1 MLSKIYK
8 FIKNFINNHFW
19 VLLIFIVLVSYGQ
32 MLWMQPWED
41 DNALFVKLASIEDRV
56 GFFGKG
62 PLGEGVYRFAAV
74 PFILIYKIFG
84 TFIPA
89 YFALLLILYVLA
101 TLTVYKVLS
110 NTIGETGGRVVG
122 FIYACGYITSD
133 SFWRMANS
141 ATTSISIIL
150 ISLFTLFYW
159 QYYKQQ
165 KIKYYLLSLVFFLT
179 ATIIAVSRT
188 HYLVAVAIIFEFTF
202 FTFRNFPK
210 NVIKSILRLIP
221 FLYIFSNLVLSS
233 SDSRTDGVGNYV
245 TSILKG
251 KLYLTYGFFSSISN
265 LFIPDY
271 LINFLFDI
279 QNKMTVFLQAK
290 IPVAYL
296 LLFGVF
302 TISILLIIKGLKNK
316 KYLSILF
323 YSIFLIWFFVSKKV
337 FLKSSLGLGEKS
349 IFVGILGGVILILL
363 SAFFIILRKNRQIFL
378 FFISWL
384 VINLL
389 AYTSYFPTVTYETIN
404 RYLAHSFFSLT
415 CVLGILYISLSD
427 KSRKNLLIKL
437 IIILFGI
444 VNLINAVIY
453 QNKILHTRSFPV
465 RSFYQ
470 QLSILLPEIKKD
482 DVLYFDVS
490 NDSQRLFRDAISA
503 AMIPDTGSFGW
514 RYQIY
519 RYDFSLETDF
529 SNLYKKITEEKVK
542 IENIHAFWYSKGVLT
557 DVTGN
562 IQNYFLN
569 KNSYYYAQYNLEK
582 TSEAIINRNKD
593 KTLWLQP
600 ELIADIKSPIESY
613 APIECGITL
622 VASPLKTSR
631 LLFPLYWE
639 LSNDKTKNVFNDPVQ
654 KKLALLYKKDMD
666 NFVKYSRFN
675 TSSQWSDRV
684 TENLYDNDINTVWQ
698 SDRVLWQDKREYL
711 EVLLPTVQNINRI
724 FWIPP
729 SYQASVPTNYE
740 IEISLD
746 GKSWSKIKTIT
757 NKEITSQIQQ
767 EVKFEPITTRY
778 VKMIVT
784 ETLGGDSPMISEFR
798 VLPSSLSA
806 LDLRNVDTYLQ
817 KPYSFIENEQIF
829 KNTLTSFGR
838 TGVAQLYY
846 LANKDNVWITT
857 SKLNIGIIYDGK
869 SHYYKVN
876 FPAGGTRIENIKVS
890 NFAVPG
896 TITLYN
902 IECKTN

>member
-8 FIKNFINNHFW
+8 FIKNFINSHFW
-19 VLLIFIVLVSYGQ
+19 LILIFIIIISYGQ
-32 MLWMQPWED
+32 ILWMQPWED

-110 NTIGETGGRVVG
+110 KIIGETGGRVVG

-150 ISLFTLFYW
+150 ISLFTLFCW

-165 KIKYYLLSLVFFLT
+165 KIKYYLLSLFFFLT
-179 ATIIAVSRT
+179 AIIITVSRT
-188 HYLVAVAIIFEFTF
+188 HYLVAVAIIFEFIF

-210 NVIKSILRLIP
+210 NVVKSILRLTP
-221 FLYIFSNLVLSS
+221 FLYIFYNLVLSS
-233 SDSRTDGVGNYV
+233 GDSRTDGVGNYV

-265 LFIPDY
+265 LFVPDY

-302 TISILLIIKGLKNK
+302 AILIPLSFKGLKNK
-316 KYLSILF
+316 KYLTILF
-323 YSIFLIWFFVSKKV
+323 YSIFLIWFFVSKKI
-337 FLKSSLGLGEKS
+337 FLESSLGSGEKS
-349 IFVGILGGVILILL
+349 IFVGILGGAILILL
-363 SAFFIILRKNRQIFL
+363 SVFFIILRKNRQIFL

-415 CVLGILYISLSD
+415 SILGILYISLSG
-427 KSRKNLLIKL
+427 KSKKNLLIRF

-444 VNLINAVIY
+444 VNLINAIIY
-453 QNKILHTRSFPV
+453 QNNILHTRSFPV
-465 RSFYQ
+465 KSFYK

-482 DVLYFDVS
+482 DVLYFDIS
-490 NDSQRLFRDAISA
+490 KNSQGQFRDAISA

-529 SNLYKKITEEKVK
+529 SSLYEKITEEKVK
-542 IENIHAFWYSKGVLT
+542 IDNIHAFWYSNGILT
-557 DVTGN
+557 DISKN
-562 IQNYFLN
+562 IQDYFLN
-569 KNSYYYAQYNLEK
+569 RNSYYYSQYNLEK
-582 TSEAIINRNKD
+582 TSKAIINITKD
-593 KTLWLQP
+593 KTSWLQP

-622 VASPLKTSR
+622 VATQLETKKLP
-631 LLFPLYWE
+631 FPLYWE
-639 LSNDKTKNVFNDPVQ
+639 LSDDKTKNLLNDPIQ
-654 KKLALLYKKDMD
+654 KKLALLYKKDMG
-666 NFVKYSRFN
+666 NFVTNSIFS

-698 SDRVLWQDKREYL
+698 SDRVLWQNKREYL
-711 EVLLPTVQNINRI
+711 EVSLPTVQNINRI
-724 FWIPP
+724 VWTPP

-746 GKSWSKIKTIT
+746 GKSWRNIKTIT

-767 EVKFEPITTRY
+767 EVKFEPISAKY

-784 ETLGGDSPMISEFR
+784 ETLGGDSPMVSEFR
-798 VLPSSLSA
+798 VLSGSLST
-806 LDLRNVDTYLQ
+806 LDLKSTNTYLD
-817 KPYSFIENEQIF
+817 KPFLFIENEQIF
-829 KNTLTSFGR
+829 NNTLTSFGQ
-838 TGVAQLYY
+838 TGTAQLYY
-846 LANKDNVWITT
+846 LANKDNVWVTT
-857 SKLNIGIIYDGK
+857 SKLNLGIIYDGK
-869 SHYYKVN
+869 VHYYNVN

-890 NFAVPG
+890 NFAIPG
-896 TITLYN
+896 TITLHN